1 MNLSCD
7 LPTQKAEGWFK
18 MLMNEGFEIFQPF
31 QNLST
36 SESYQMNHTA
46 DDSYGTKIISTNTD
60 QASPKIDIHIRTR
73 GNI

>member
-36 SESYQMNHTA
+36 SESYQMNHRMSHTA
-46 DDSYGTKIISTNTD
+46 LKSYPQT
-60 QASPKIDIHIRTR
+60 QARRPQK
-73 GNI
+73 

>member
-7 LPTQKAEGWFK
+7 LPTQKGEVWFK
-18 MLMNEGFEIFQPF
+18 MLMNEGFGTFQPF

-36 SESYQMNHTA
+36 SESYRMSHTA
-46 DDSYGTKIISTNTD
+46 LKSDPQTQNLGQTSLKT
-60 QASPKIDIHIRTR
+60 DIHIHTR